1 MINDHYCYSKSWL
14 IMDVL
19 SFTKQKSVGSLLI
32 VILNHMMIMKI
43 CFVYMYE
50 FIKTKQN
57 QHFQEFYQVY
67 QKVPN

>member
-1 MINDHYCYSKSWL
+1 
-14 IMDVL
+14 MDVL

-57 QHFQEFYQVY
+57 QHFKNFIKSIKKYQI
-67 QKVPN
+67 NFHIT

>member
-1 MINDHYCYSKSWL
+1 
-14 IMDVL
+14 MDVL

-57 QHFQEFYQVY
+57 QHFQEFDQVY
-67 QKVPN
+67 QKVLN

>member
-1 MINDHYCYSKSWL
+1 
-14 IMDVL
+14 MDVL

-43 CFVYMYE
+43 RFVYMYE

>member
-1 MINDHYCYSKSWL
+1 
-14 IMDVL
+14 MDVL

-43 CFVYMYE
+43 CLVYMYE

>member
-1 MINDHYCYSKSWL
+1 MINDHYYYSKSWL

-67 QKVPN
+67 QKVLN

>member
-1 MINDHYCYSKSWL
+1 
-14 IMDVL
+14 MDVL

-32 VILNHMMIMKI
+32 VNQILNHMMIMKI

>member
-1 MINDHYCYSKSWL
+1 
-14 IMDVL
+14 MDVL

-57 QHFQEFYQVY
+57 QNFQEFYQVY

>member
-1 MINDHYCYSKSWL
+1 
-14 IMDVL
+14 MDVL

-67 QKVPN
+67 QKVLN

>member
-1 MINDHYCYSKSWL
+1 
-14 IMDVL
+14 MDVL

-67 QKVPN
+67 QKAPN

>member
-1 MINDHYCYSKSWL
+1 
-14 IMDVL
+14 MDVL

-43 CFVYMYE
+43 CSVYMYE

>member
-1 MINDHYCYSKSWL
+1 MV
-14 IMDVL
+14 VL

-57 QHFQEFYQVY
+57 QNFQEFYQVY

>member
-1 MINDHYCYSKSWL
+1 
-14 IMDVL
+14 MDVF

-67 QKVPN
+67 QKVLN